1 MIIISIDP
9 VIFSVGHLM
18 LRWYSIIVAVAI
30 GVGVWLT
37 AREAERK
44 GFEKQDIYDGAVW
57 VVLAG
62 LVGARL
68 FHVIDHWP
76 HEYATNPV
84 RALYIWEGGLAIW
97 GGVFGGLIA
106 VTIFAWRRGW
116 RLARLLDAGAP
127 GLVLGQAIGRF
138 ACIITG
144 DAIGK
149 PTDGPFGFAYTR
161 PGAMVPRLG
170 VYYIPTPVYEIIMNL
185 IIFAVVWWLRNRKL
199 PEGGLFLVYLVLYSV
214 GRFVVTFWSSCQVVA
229 LGLNQAQLVSLI
241 AFTIGLPWLAYL
253 LRGHRTVRAPVQR

>member
-1 MIIISIDP
+1 MITVSIDP
-9 VIFSVGHLM
+9 VIFSIGHLM
-18 LRWYSIIVAVAI
+18 IRWYGIIVALAI
-30 GVGVWLT
+30 GVGVWV
-37 AREAERK
+37 ASREARRWGLGENYV
-44 GFEKQDIYDGAVW
+44 GDAVPW
-57 VVLAG
+57 LVIAG
-62 LVGARL
+62 LIGARL

-76 HEYATNPV
+76 DEYAANPV
-84 RALYIWEGGLAIW
+84 RSLYIWEGGLAIW
-97 GGVFGGLIA
+97 GGVFGGFIA
-106 VTIFAWRRGW
+106 LAVFARRRGLHLGL
-116 RLARLLDAGAP
+116 LADVAAP

-161 PGAMVPRLG
+161 PGTMVPQLG

-214 GRFVVTFWSSCQVVA
+214 GRFIVTFWSSYQVVA

-253 LRGHRTVRAPVQR
+253 LRGHRTVRAAVQR